1 MKQEIVCISTSTRHG
16 IYHLGALWGM
26 WWPWWKCAPLGGHF
40 HRHCRRTVAVGG
52 RGQEWKTKTCAW
64 PNRLNTVN

>member
-26 WWPWWKCAPLGGHF
+26 WWQWWKCAPLGCTSTATAAGQL
-40 HRHCRRTVAVGG
+40 RWEGEARSGRRKDAPGPTG
-52 RGQEWKTKTCAW
+52 
-64 PNRLNTVN
+64 